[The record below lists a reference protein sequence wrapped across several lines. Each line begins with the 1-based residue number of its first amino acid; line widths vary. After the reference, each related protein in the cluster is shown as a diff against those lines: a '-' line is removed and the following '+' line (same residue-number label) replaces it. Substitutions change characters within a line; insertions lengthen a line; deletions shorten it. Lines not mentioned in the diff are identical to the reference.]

1 MKLPLIKYKLF
12 KQRKS
17 FDPVSLFKEKNDL
30 TYEEFVSILEIKGAM
45 SPGESYFKRVK
56 EHFEKTL
63 KPERAEEKQEVEE
76 KQKKVL
82 DEKPQVKQ
90 RRKRKVKNEKEDIH
104 KEISLER
111 TLSD

>member
-12 KQRKS
+12 RQRKK

-30 TYEEFVSILEIKGAM
+30 TYEEFVKILEGKGSM
-45 SPGESYFKRVK
+45 SPDESYFKRVK
-56 EHFEKTL
+56 EHFEASLKTQKPQE
-63 KPERAEEKQEVEE
+63 KPEVKEE
-76 KQKKVL
+76 KVL

-104 KEISLER
+104 KEVSLER
-111 TLSD
+111 ALSD